1 MDMTAA
7 LNKYFTYHP
16 ATNQSTTDNPM
27 ETTPSKPTIKV
38 MLRNVYGEEKIYPA
52 CGKAEVF
59 VEMLGQKTLTYS
71 QVEHIKKLG
80 FDVEVVTSYKAQY
93 L

>member
-16 ATNQSTTDNPM
+16 ATNQSTTDKPM